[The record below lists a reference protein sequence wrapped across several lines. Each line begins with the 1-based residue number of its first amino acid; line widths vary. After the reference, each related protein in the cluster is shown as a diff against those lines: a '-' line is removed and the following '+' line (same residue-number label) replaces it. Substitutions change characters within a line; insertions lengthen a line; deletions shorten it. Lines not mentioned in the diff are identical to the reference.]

1 MVAGLLEIVG
11 SLGLFLFG
19 MKTMSDGIQKSAGER
34 LQGILN
40 FMTRNRFVAVLT
52 GFFLT
57 AVIQSSSASTVMI
70 VSFVNAGLL
79 SLSQAIGAIMG
90 ANIGTTVTAWIV
102 SFFGFK
108 FKIIALALPAIGIGM
123 PLIIAKKWGKQDLG
137 EVLVGFGLLFIGLDF
152 LKDSVPDIKNNPEV
166 LQFLADYTNL
176 GFLSFLIF
184 VIVGAALTVVVQSS
198 SAAMTITITMA
209 YSGWIDFPTAAA
221 IVLGENIGTTVTAF
235 LASIGTDINARRAA
249 RAHTLFN
256 VIGVIWMAFLFRF
269 FLNFIDAIVPG
280 SPYGPE
286 GAHNIP
292 LHLSLFHTMFNITNT
307 FVFIWFIPQ
316 IAKLVE
322 ILVPRKEEDSMKGRY
337 TLKYLSSSIQDT
349 PELNLIKAKVEIS
362 KMAKVAE
369 EMYNKFLEI
378 FCEKPKHMNQ
388 MVLTAHEMEDMTD
401 QMQEEISAYLSKC
414 SQENLTVRSQ
424 QNIPPMIRI
433 VHELESIAD
442 SIYNLMRISDV
453 RVRKGLEFHPEGT
466 EDLKPYLEK
475 VRKFLT
481 FIQAHL
487 NEHLSSNEMIEA
499 LQLEDEINKTL
510 KDLIKSSRKRLRNGE
525 DVRTELLYLDM
536 VKELEQIGDFS
547 LNVAEA
553 LRTIH

>member
-1 MVAGLLEIVG
+1 MVLRLLEIVG

-34 LQGILN
+34 LHGILN
-40 FMTRNRFVAVLT
+40 FMTGNRFIAVLT
-52 GFFLT
+52 GFIIT
-57 AVIQSSSASTVMI
+57 AIIQSSSASTVMI

-79 SLSQAIGAIMG
+79 SLAQAIGAIMG

-108 FKIIALALPAIGIGM
+108 FKIITLALPAIGIGM
-123 PLIIAKKWGKQDLG
+123 PLIIVKKWGKQDLG
-137 EVLVGFGLLFIGLDF
+137 EVLVGFGLLFLGLDY
-152 LKDSVPDIKNNPEV
+152 LKDSVPDIKNNPGV
-166 LQFLADYTNL
+166 LEFLANYTHL
-176 GFLSFLIF
+176 GFGSFVIF
-184 VIVGAALTVVVQSS
+184 VLVGTLLTIVVQSS
-198 SAAMTITITMA
+198 SAAMAITITMA

-256 VIGVIWMAFLFRF
+256 IIGVIWMAIVFKYFLKFV
-269 FLNFIDAIVPG
+269 DAIVPG
-280 SPYGPE
+280 DPYGPE
-286 GAHNIP
+286 GAVNIP

-307 FVFIWFIPQ
+307 FIFIWFIPQ
-316 IAKLVE
+316 IASLVE
-322 ILVPRKEEDSMKGRY
+322 KLVPRKDEDLTAGRY
-337 TLKYLSSSIQDT
+337 RLKYLSTSIQDT
-349 PELNLIKAKVEIS
+349 PEINLIKAKVEIS
-362 KMAKVAE
+362 KMAKVTE
-369 EMYNKFLEI
+369 EMYNQFLQVFGEN
-378 FCEKPKHMNQ
+378 PKHMSKI
-388 MVLTAHEMEDMTD
+388 LSESHSMEDTTD

-414 SQENLTVRSQ
+414 SQENLTVKSQ

-442 SIYNLMRISDV
+442 SIFNLMRITEV
-453 RVRKGLEFHPEGT
+453 RIRKGLAFDSEGT
-466 EDLKPYLEK
+466 DDLQPYLEK
-475 VRKFLT
+475 VKKFLN
-481 FIQAHL
+481 FIQQHL

-499 LQLEDEINKTL
+499 LQIEDTINKTL
-510 KDLIKSSRKRLRNGE
+510 KDLIKASRKRLRGGA

-536 VKELEQIGDFS
+536 VKELEQIGDYS

-553 LRTIH
+553 LRIVR